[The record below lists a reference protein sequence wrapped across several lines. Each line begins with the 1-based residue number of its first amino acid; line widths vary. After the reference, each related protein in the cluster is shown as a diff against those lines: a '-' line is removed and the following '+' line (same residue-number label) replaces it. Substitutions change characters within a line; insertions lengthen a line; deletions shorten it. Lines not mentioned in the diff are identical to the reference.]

1 MTLRTRPDGAP
12 ELPVR
17 HAVTDAWVRARR
29 GPKTR
34 LDPDTAVGAA
44 WEEEADGH
52 GGLLP
57 TAVVFLTNREC
68 PFTCLMCDLWV
79 NTLNEPVRPGQI
91 PSQIRGALACL
102 PAARQIKLYNA
113 GSFFDPLAI
122 PPDDDEEIARLV
134 APFEQV
140 VVESHPAFLTGRH
153 AERCLR
159 FRDHL
164 ARHANAGAGAP
175 PRLQVA
181 IGLETA
187 HPGVLARLNK
197 RMTLDSFGEA
207 AGFLARNGIALR
219 VFILLRP
226 PFLDE
231 DQGLEWACRSLDIAA
246 QHGAAVSVVI
256 PTRGGNGALEALGAD
271 FAQPRLSSLE
281 RAVEYGVTRGR
292 GVVLADE
299 WDLDRFFTCACA
311 QARAAR
317 LRAMNRTQRVPPPV
331 VCSSCDRPER
341 A

>member
-1 MTLRTRPDGAP
+1 MTRRTGPDGVS
-12 ELPVR
+12 EVPVGL
-17 HAVTDAWVRARR
+17 AAADAWVRARR
-29 GPKTR
+29 GPKNSP
-34 LDPDTAVGAA
+34 DPNTAVGAA
-44 WEEEADGH
+44 WEEEADGR

-57 TAVVFLTNREC
+57 TAVVFLANREC

-79 NTLNEPVRPGQI
+79 DTLDEPVRPGQI
-91 PSQIRGALACL
+91 PLQIRGALARL

-122 PPDDDEEIARLV
+122 PPDDDEEIAGLV
-134 APFEQV
+134 APFDQV
-140 VVESHPAFLTGRH
+140 VVESHPAFLSGRH
-153 AERCLR
+153 GQRCLR
-159 FRDHL
+159 FRDRL
-164 ARHANAGAGAP
+164 ARHAEAAGRTP
-175 PRLQVA
+175 PHLQVA

-197 RMTLDSFGEA
+197 RMTLRSFGEA
-207 AGFLARNGIALR
+207 AGFLARNGIAMR

-226 PFLDE
+226 PFLNE
-231 DQGLEWACRSLDIAA
+231 EQGLEWACRSLDLAA

-281 RAVEYGVTRGR
+281 RAVEYGLARGR

-299 WDLDRFFTCACA
+299 WNLERFFSCTCAP
-311 QARAAR
+311 ARVTR

-331 VCSSCDRPER
+331 VCPFCDRPEQP
-341 A
+341 